1 MTEFFSMGGYGF
13 YIWGSYVV
21 TAVFMIVEVI
31 WVVRRRKTVFQRLS
45 TMRRLTKSAQVVKPG
60 SVTLTQA
67 TSIKAVATNTASTQP
82 K

>member
-13 YIWGSYVV
+13 YVWGSYVV

-31 WVVRRRKTVFQRLS
+31 WVMRRRKTVFQRLS
-45 TMRRLTKSAQVVKPG
+45 TMRRLTKSAQVKSG
-60 SVTLTQA
+60 SVTPVQA
-67 TSIKAVATNTASTQP
+67 TSIRAVATNTASTQP